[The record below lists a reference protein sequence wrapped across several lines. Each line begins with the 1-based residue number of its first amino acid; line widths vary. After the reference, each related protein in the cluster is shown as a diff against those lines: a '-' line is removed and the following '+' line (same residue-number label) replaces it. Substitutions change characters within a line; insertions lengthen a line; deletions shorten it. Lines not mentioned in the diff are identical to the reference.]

1 MISIDQLAYFAL
13 SDVGLKRPRNEDAYA
28 IYDSAATTAG
38 NCRAYLFGVA
48 DGMGGHP
55 CGDKASAMA
64 CSGLKV
70 FFNDWNGGFNA
81 AASADKLA
89 RLVFSIDAQIRDHAA
104 VDADCEEMGTTLA
117 ALLITAEFGVMAHV
131 GDSRIY
137 HLRNGT
143 LFPLTRD
150 HTFVQ
155 EMIDE
160 RELSAEAA
168 LRHPLRNVL
177 TQVLG
182 TEEPLEK
189 VDTDLITIARGDR
202 FLLSSD
208 GLHDLVPLQTIK
220 KTLAGC
226 DSPKKSA
233 ELLLKSALLNGGK
246 DNVTAI
252 VIHL

>member
-1 MISIDQLAYFAL
+1 LE
-13 SDVGLKRPRNEDAYA
+13 R
-28 IYDSAATTAG
+28 
-38 NCRAYLFGVA
+38 
-48 DGMGGHP
+48 
-55 CGDKASAMA
+55 
-64 CSGLKV
+64 
-70 FFNDWNGGFNA
+70 GFNA
-81 AASADKLA
+81 AASADRLA

-104 VDADCEEMGTTLA
+104 VDTDCEEMGTTLA
-117 ALLITAEFGVMAHV
+117 ALLIAADFGAMAYV

-137 HLRNGT
+137 RMREGSISL
-143 LFPLTRD
+143 LIKD
-150 HTFVQ
+150 HTFVK

-208 GLHDLVPLQTIK
+208 GLHDLVSLQAIK
-220 KTLAGC
+220 KTLAAC

-233 ELLLKSALLNGGK
+233 ELLLKYALLNGGK

-252 VIHL
+252 VVHV